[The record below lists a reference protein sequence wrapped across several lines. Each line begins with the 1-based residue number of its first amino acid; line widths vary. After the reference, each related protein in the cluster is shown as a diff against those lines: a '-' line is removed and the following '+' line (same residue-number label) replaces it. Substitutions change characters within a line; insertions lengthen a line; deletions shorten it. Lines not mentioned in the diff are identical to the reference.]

1 MKWLIVNG
9 DDFGVSRGV
18 NGGIIAAHRRGIL
31 TSTSLIVNAPW
42 SAEAAWLSRAVPALS
57 VGLHVHIVSGGKEG
71 ATGPIDDDS
80 YLAELCRQFFRF
92 QELVGRLPT
101 HLDSHHNVHR
111 SPRLLPHFLELARQ
125 HGLPL
130 REHSPARYF
139 SKFYGQWGGDTHLEQ
154 IGVESL
160 VRILETEVQEGVTE
174 LSCHPGYVDPDF
186 PSSYSAER
194 ETELRTL
201 CDPIV
206 RQALAAQ
213 QIQLV
218 SFRDLGALPA
228 ESPR

>member
-9 DDFGVSRGV
+9 DDFGVSRGI

-42 SAEAAWLSRAVPALS
+42 SEEAAWLSRAVPALS
-57 VGLHVHIVSGGKEG
+57 VGLHVHIVSEGREG

-80 YLAELCRQFFRF
+80 YRAELCRQFFRF
-92 QELVGRLPT
+92 QELVGRPPT
-101 HLDSHHNVHR
+101 HLDSHHNGHR
-111 SPRLLPHFLELARQ
+111 NPRLLPHFLALARQ
-125 HGLPL
+125 YGLPL

-139 SKFYGQWGGDTHLEQ
+139 SKFYGQWGGETHLEQ

-160 VRILETEVQEGVTE
+160 VRIFETEVQEGVTE

-186 PSSYSAER
+186 PSGYSAER

-206 RQALAAQ
+206 RQALAVQ

-218 SFRDLGALPA
+218 SFRDLGALLA
-228 ESPR
+228 ELPR